1 METRQCLD
9 KAHRELDVQIKKEMA
24 DPLPKHLCSE
34 NRLFSSPLSCLCLMC
49 FPLPP
54 RLDRSQ
60 PVLLSQSTPSRAVRF
75 LKTHSRL
82 PWYLL
87 ESLSPTFWL
96 YPDWILQRAAG
107 GRGQKTV
114 TAVSTQP
121 LTQLSRYSHTH
132 YWVTSVALSHACTVE
147 NTVSLAGEL
156 GMEKCVPPTFSGISA
171 NLPPS

>member
-60 PVLLSQSTPSRAVRF
+60 PVLLSLSTPSRAVRF

-87 ESLSPTFWL
+87 GSLSLTF
-96 YPDWILQRAAG
+96 
-107 GRGQKTV
+107 
-114 TAVSTQP
+114 
-121 LTQLSRYSHTH
+121 
-132 YWVTSVALSHACTVE
+132 
-147 NTVSLAGEL
+147 
-156 GMEKCVPPTFSGISA
+156 
-171 NLPPS
+171 